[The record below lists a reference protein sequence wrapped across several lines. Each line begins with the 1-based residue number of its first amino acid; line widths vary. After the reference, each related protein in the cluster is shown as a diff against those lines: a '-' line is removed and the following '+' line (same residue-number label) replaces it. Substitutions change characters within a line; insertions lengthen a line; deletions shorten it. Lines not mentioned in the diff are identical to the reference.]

1 MVLLRITRSCKV
13 DRRKVY
19 SAVWSSTLGELPMDR
34 EQAVL
39 RYPFDSVKTTV
50 FFPGADGKGVTEQT
64 RCPLP

>member
-1 MVLLRITRSCKV
+1 
-13 DRRKVY
+13 
-19 SAVWSSTLGELPMDR
+19 MDR